1 MKKSLLAIVLSIAL
15 ILGNSATVFSAEN
28 DSEIESDIN
37 TNVESLLGD
46 ESEVQK
52 NSEMITENGDE
63 EKEEINVSDGSI
75 AADTTDVGE
84 LTLEEGKNS
93 SDSLGVESTEEQKTT
108 AEEVTKENPEED
120 EKNTRG
126 G

>member
-52 NSEMITENGDE
+52 NSEMITE
-63 EKEEINVSDGSI
+63 K
-75 AADTTDVGE
+75 
-84 LTLEEGKNS
+84 
-93 SDSLGVESTEEQKTT
+93 
-108 AEEVTKENPEED
+108 
-120 EKNTRG
+120 RR
-126 G
+126 